1 MSWFALVAILR
12 VSYFVVCWHTRNDF
26 GVSKGGCIWMNLMT
40 KPSSRC
46 HRHEIELLMRLIGTI
61 GSEAKLVNRG
71 CYV

>member
-1 MSWFALVAILR
+1 
-12 VSYFVVCWHTRNDF
+12 
-26 GVSKGGCIWMNLMT
+26 MNSMI
-40 KPSSRC
+40 KPSSRR